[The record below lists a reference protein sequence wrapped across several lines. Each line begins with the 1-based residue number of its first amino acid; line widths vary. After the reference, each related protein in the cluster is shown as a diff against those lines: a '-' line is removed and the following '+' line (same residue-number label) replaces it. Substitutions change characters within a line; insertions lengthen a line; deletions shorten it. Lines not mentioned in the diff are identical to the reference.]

1 MRLIKEN
8 EELKDRALRVAAE
21 MENLRRRTA
30 RDVHDARAYAVANFA
45 RDMLSVSDNLRR
57 ALDAMPDEA
66 KAAGDAGFKALIEG
80 VEITERAMLS
90 ALERHG
96 VKKLEPEGEKFDP
109 NFHQAMFEVPN
120 ADVPANTVV
129 QVVQPGYSIGDRVL
143 RPAMVGVAKGGPK
156 HAAAEA
162 PAEHGPVE
170 APGRDPARSTSRP
183 NATPERTMA
192 AWLAARCLPA
202 AADLIRSPFSAGES
216 LHESDPSSRL
226 CRRRRV
232 RRDRRACRFAQAA
245 RHHRLPVPGQRH
257 RHRRRHLSR
266 PDPRRAG
273 LLGRRTPPMC

>member
-1 MRLIKEN
+1 MAMSDQTKDERAPEDIETAEAERTQGGIDGDYEALVRLLKEN

-57 ALDAMPDEA
+57 ALDAIPAEA
-66 KAAGDAGFKALIEG
+66 KAAGDAGFKALIDG

-120 ADVPANTVV
+120 AEVPNNTVV
-129 QVVQPGYSIGDRVL
+129 QVVQAGYTIGERVL

-156 HAAAEA
+156 PEAEA
-162 PAEHGPVE
+162 ANSYLDQKD
-170 APGRDPARSTSRP
+170 A
-183 NATPERTMA
+183 
-192 AWLAARCLPA
+192 
-202 AADLIRSPFSAGES
+202 
-216 LHESDPSSRL
+216 
-226 CRRRRV
+226 
-232 RRDRRACRFAQAA
+232 
-245 RHHRLPVPGQRH
+245 
-257 RHRRRHLSR
+257 
-266 PDPRRAG
+266 
-273 LLGRRTPPMC
+273 